1 MTTPDKG
8 GWAVLGLHQHM
19 SVLLCCNQY
28 FTLQTKQKKYIA
40 IQHTSMQSQSW
51 FHTHPPNE
59 AVTHGLSSCS
69 KRGRGAE
76 VIPLTTLTIAKIYIM
91 LLVDEWNMNIKHPY
105 NTTDRGNPKYF
116 DKTLSQHHF
125 VHHIFCAVYMKD
137 VHDGSL
143 GYKYQIRSH

>member
-1 MTTPDKG
+1 
-8 GWAVLGLHQHM
+8 
-19 SVLLCCNQY
+19 
-28 FTLQTKQKKYIA
+28 
-40 IQHTSMQSQSW
+40 
-51 FHTHPPNE
+51 
-59 AVTHGLSSCS
+59 
-69 KRGRGAE
+69 
-76 VIPLTTLTIAKIYIM
+76 M

-105 NTTDRGNPKYF
+105 NTTDRGNPKYL